1 MVLLFYIEKKME
13 IAKKLRNGVPEM
25 QVINRIARMH
35 GGLCAVQLYQ
45 LKEQSRRI
53 RTKHGIVSP
62 VWAGWT
68 WHAGGQRWPAGG
80 QSIQLWLQAG
90 SCSVAATAELRP
102 RVPSFF
108 LFFPPSPV
116 ILFSSSSHSAA
127 PPVAESTQLPYSVQ
141 PLHTPLYLV
150 LTHK

>member
-62 VWAGWT
+62 VWAG
-68 WHAGGQRWPAGG
+68 
-80 QSIQLWLQAG
+80 
-90 SCSVAATAELRP
+90 
-102 RVPSFF
+102 
-108 LFFPPSPV
+108 
-116 ILFSSSSHSAA
+116 
-127 PPVAESTQLPYSVQ
+127 
-141 PLHTPLYLV
+141 
-150 LTHK
+150 